1 MAVSWIQPSFS
12 GGEIAPSLYGRI
24 DMAKYQVA
32 LRKCDNFIVRQYGGV
47 ENRPGTQFIAAA
59 KYPDRKCRLIPFQFS
74 TVQTYALEFGHNYMR
89 VIKDGGL
96 VLTTGDVI
104 YELATPYADSDVFGL
119 KFTQS
124 ADVMTIVHP
133 SYPPKELRR
142 YAHDNWQIVDVETKN
157 GPFEDINVDESV
169 TVYASGTTGTIT
181 LTASS
186 AIFGSEQVGK
196 LFYLEQPAVDSVPV
210 WETSKT
216 TAIDDIRRAESNYY
230 RANTAGKTGTLRPS
244 HTEGM
249 AWDGW
254 GGTGD
259 DDTGV
264 QWEYLHSGF
273 GIARI
278 TAVAG
283 DGLSATADVISRIPE
298 NAVGSD
304 KASYK
309 WARYAWN
316 SVNGYPATVVYYQ
329 QRLYFAASSAYPQ
342 TIWASRTGDYKDFG
356 KSNPVQDDD
365 RIVYTYAGRQVN
377 EIRHLIDVGS
387 LVVLTSGG
395 EFVATGDQ
403 NKVLTPSS
411 FSLSSQGS
419 NGSSDVPPIAVSN
432 IALFIQE
439 KGSVVRDL
447 AYSFDVDGF
456 QGNDLTIL
464 ANHLFQKRSI
474 VDWSFCIVPFSSAF
488 CVRDDGKLLVLTYLR
503 DQQVFAWSPQSS
515 AGKYESTC
523 GIGEGSE
530 DAIYFVVNR
539 TINGQVVR
547 YIERL
552 SSRQFTND
560 LDAFFVDSGLSYD
573 GRNTEGRTASISG
586 GSGNWSYQVPY
597 TLTMSGGS
605 YFSAGDVGAQIQ
617 FPYTGTDPVD
627 GTDVAMQLRC
637 DIVSVE
643 SGNSV
648 TITANRDI
656 PAVLQNTATTNWTMA
671 RQTFSGLEHLE
682 GQTVNI
688 LSDASV
694 EPQKVVTGGAVTLEK
709 PGGVVHIGLPI
720 NAQFETLDINING
733 QETLLDKKQLIS
745 TVTLVVNASRGIW
758 ASTPGGQWY
767 EYPQREFEFY
777 DDPVEDATGKVE
789 VKLDSNWDKNGRIKI
804 RQTDPLPLSVLAV
817 IPRITVGGF

>member
-216 TAIDDIRRAESNYY
+216 TAIDDIRRADSNYY

-474 VDWSFCIVPFSSAF
+474 IDWSFCIVPFSSAF

-573 GRNTEGRTASISG
+573 GRNTEARTATISG

-597 TLTMSGGS
+597 TLTVSGGS
-605 YFSAGDVGAQIQ
+605 YFSSGDVGAQIQ

-656 PAVLQNTATTNWTMA
+656 PEVLQNTATTNWTMA

-789 VKLDSNWDKNGRIKI
+789 VKLDSNWEKNGRLKI